1 LEFHQVAL
9 VPKGQEEQVV
19 GVQWPSNLILKPVTG
34 APVFIGPHWLS
45 GHTTRGQSSGW
56 RFQVDPASITMLCLD
71 DVLGPIALT
80 SRPATLAKRPNM
92 IDVPPLIQR
101 QPFARPASDQV
112 QALRG
117 TPTGFIVDAM
127 GGSGALDYRL
137 RPAIAEQYAFCGVAL
152 TVDAGP
158 GDNLALVHALQDVQ
172 PGDVLMASTG
182 GFTGCAITGDLV
194 LGMAKNC
201 GAVGF
206 VTDGCVRDLV
216 GLRAVGLPAWAVGVT
231 PNSPQRHRPGTIG
244 FAIALAGHPVASG
257 DIVVADLDGV
267 VVVPQA
273 RLAEV
278 LARLPQI
285 RAAEARA
292 DAAVRDG
299 AKLPSFL
306 VVDNTPATSPKP

>member
-1 LEFHQVAL
+1 MISKTWAIIVRMRLYCLSFL
-9 VPKGQEEQVV
+9 
-19 GVQWPSNLILKPVTG
+19 
-34 APVFIGPHWLS
+34 PHTNTSQRCL
-45 GHTTRGQSSGW
+45 GW
-56 RFQVDPASITMLCLD
+56 RLQVDPASITMPIGD
-71 DVLGPIALT
+71 DVHSQRVLKPRQITIL
-80 SRPATLAKRPNM
+80 KRLDM

-101 QPFARPASDQV
+101 QTFTRPTPDQV
-112 QALRG
+112 EALRG

-152 TVDAGP
+152 TLDAGP

-172 PGDVLMASTG
+172 PGDVLMATTG

-216 GLRAVGLPAWAVGVT
+216 GLRSVGLPAWAVGVT

-273 RLAEV
+273 RIAQV

-285 RAAEARA
+285 RAAEALA
-292 DAAVRDG
+292 DAAVREG
-299 AKLPSFL
+299 ARLPSFL
-306 VVDNTPATSPKP
+306 AVDTAPAASKP

>member
-1 LEFHQVAL
+1 
-9 VPKGQEEQVV
+9 
-19 GVQWPSNLILKPVTG
+19 
-34 APVFIGPHWLS
+34 
-45 GHTTRGQSSGW
+45 
-56 RFQVDPASITMLCLD
+56 
-71 DVLGPIALT
+71 
-80 SRPATLAKRPNM
+80 M

-101 QPFARPASDQV
+101 RDITRPPQDQV
-112 QALRG
+112 QAFSG

-127 GGSGALDYRL
+127 GGSGALDYHL
-137 RPAIAEQYAFCGVAL
+137 RPAIAEQYAFCGIAL

-172 PGDVLMASTG
+172 PGDVLMAATG

-216 GLRAVGLPAWAVGVT
+216 GLRTVGLPAWTVGVT
-231 PNSPQRHRPGTIG
+231 PNSPQRNRPGTIG
-244 FAIALAGHPVASG
+244 FAIVLAGHTVASG

-273 RLAEV
+273 RISEV
-278 LARLPQI
+278 LARLPLI
-285 RAAEARA
+285 RTAEARA

-299 AKLPSFL
+299 ARLPSFL
-306 VVDNTPATSPKP
+306 AVDTAPAASKS

>member
-1 LEFHQVAL
+1 M
-9 VPKGQEEQVV
+9 P
-19 GVQWPSNLILKPVTG
+19 
-34 APVFIGPHWLS
+34 
-45 GHTTRGQSSGW
+45 
-56 RFQVDPASITMLCLD
+56 CLD

-80 SRPATLAKRPNM
+80 SRPATIVKRPNM

-101 QPFARPASDQV
+101 QPFTRPAPDQV

-216 GLRAVGLPAWAVGVT
+216 GLRTVGLPAWAVGVT

-273 RLAEV
+273 RLAGV

-306 VVDNTPATSPKP
+306 VVDNTPAPSPKS

>member
-1 LEFHQVAL
+1 M
-9 VPKGQEEQVV
+9 PKIWAIIVHMRLDF
-19 GVQWPSNLILKPVTG
+19 PSFL
-34 APVFIGPHWLS
+34 PHPNKSQRCLD
-45 GHTTRGQSSGW
+45 W
-56 RFQVDPASITMLCLD
+56 RLQVDPASITMPTGD
-71 DVLGPIALT
+71 DVH
-80 SRPATLAKRPNM
+80 SRRVLKPRQITILKRLDM

-101 QPFARPASDQV
+101 QTFTRPTPDQV
-112 QALRG
+112 EALRG

-172 PGDVLMASTG
+172 PGDVLVATTG

-216 GLRAVGLPAWAVGVT
+216 GLRTVGLPAWAVGVT

-273 RLAEV
+273 RIAQV

-285 RAAEARA
+285 RAAEALA
-292 DAAVRDG
+292 DTAVREG
-299 AKLPSFL
+299 ARLPSFL
-306 VVDNTPATSPKP
+306 TVDTAPAASKP

>member
-1 LEFHQVAL
+1 
-9 VPKGQEEQVV
+9 
-19 GVQWPSNLILKPVTG
+19 
-34 APVFIGPHWLS
+34 
-45 GHTTRGQSSGW
+45 
-56 RFQVDPASITMLCLD
+56 
-71 DVLGPIALT
+71 
-80 SRPATLAKRPNM
+80 M
-92 IDVPPLIQR
+92 IDVPPLIQC
-101 QPFARPASDQV
+101 QAFTRPAPDQV
-112 QALRG
+112 QALRN

-137 RPAIAEQYAFCGVAL
+137 RPAIAEQYEFCGVAL

-172 PGDVLMASTG
+172 PGDVLMASAG
-182 GFTGCAITGDLV
+182 GYTGCAITGDLV
-194 LGMAKNC
+194 LGMAKNG

-206 VTDGCVRDLV
+206 VTDGCVRDLK
-216 GLRAVGLPAWAVGVT
+216 GLRAVGLPAWAAGVT

-273 RLAEV
+273 RIAEV

-285 RAAEARA
+285 RAAEAKA

-299 AKLPSFL
+299 ARVPSFL
-306 VVDNTPATSPKP
+306 EADTPAAGSPTS

>member
-1 LEFHQVAL
+1 
-9 VPKGQEEQVV
+9 
-19 GVQWPSNLILKPVTG
+19 
-34 APVFIGPHWLS
+34 
-45 GHTTRGQSSGW
+45 
-56 RFQVDPASITMLCLD
+56 
-71 DVLGPIALT
+71 
-80 SRPATLAKRPNM
+80 M

-101 QPFARPASDQV
+101 QTFTRPAPDQV

-127 GGSGALDYRL
+127 GGGGALDYRL

-158 GDNLALVHALQDVQ
+158 GDNLALVQALQDVQ
-172 PGDVLMASTG
+172 PGDVLMVGAG
-182 GFTGCAITGDLV
+182 GFTGCAVTGDLV
-194 LGMAKNC
+194 LGMARNS

-206 VTDGCVRDLV
+206 VTDGCVRDLT
-216 GLRAVGLPAWAVGVT
+216 GLRAVGVPAWAAGVT
-231 PNSPQRHRPGTIG
+231 PNSPQRHRPGKIG

-273 RLAEV
+273 RIAEV

-285 RAAEARA
+285 RAAEAKA
-292 DAAVRDG
+292 DAAVRNG
-299 AKLPSFL
+299 ARLPSFL
-306 VVDNTPATSPKP
+306 EADTAAACSSPS

>member
-1 LEFHQVAL
+1 
-9 VPKGQEEQVV
+9 
-19 GVQWPSNLILKPVTG
+19 
-34 APVFIGPHWLS
+34 
-45 GHTTRGQSSGW
+45 
-56 RFQVDPASITMLCLD
+56 
-71 DVLGPIALT
+71 
-80 SRPATLAKRPNM
+80 M
-92 IDVPPLIQR
+92 IEVSPLIQR
-101 QPFARPASDQV
+101 RDITRPPQDQV
-112 QALRG
+112 QAFSG

-172 PGDVLMASTG
+172 PGDVLMAATG

-216 GLRAVGLPAWAVGVT
+216 GLRTVGLPAWAVGVT

-244 FAIALAGHPVASG
+244 FDIVLAGHTVASG

-267 VVVPQA
+267 VVVPKA
-273 RLAEV
+273 RISEV
-278 LARLPQI
+278 LERLPQI
-285 RAAEARA
+285 RTAEARA

-299 AKLPSFL
+299 ARLPSFL
-306 VVDNTPATSPKP
+306 AVDTAPAASKS

>member
-1 LEFHQVAL
+1 
-9 VPKGQEEQVV
+9 
-19 GVQWPSNLILKPVTG
+19 
-34 APVFIGPHWLS
+34 
-45 GHTTRGQSSGW
+45 
-56 RFQVDPASITMLCLD
+56 
-71 DVLGPIALT
+71 
-80 SRPATLAKRPNM
+80 
-92 IDVPPLIQR
+92 
-101 QPFARPASDQV
+101 
-112 QALRG
+112 
-117 TPTGFIVDAM
+117 M

-137 RPAIAEQYAFCGVAL
+137 RPAIVEQYEFCGVAL

-158 GDNLALVHALQDVQ
+158 GDNLALVHDLQDVQ

-216 GLRAVGLPAWAVGVT
+216 GLRNVGLPAWAIGVT

-267 VVVPQA
+267 VVVPQE

-278 LARLPQI
+278 LARLQGGNPMEAVTR
-285 RAAEARA
+285 RAPGLEYDPTAQVDMNLLNASKGEKRA
-292 DAAVRDG
+292 GWLGALLGGGAAAFQQQRNSRYPMDERAG
-299 AKLPSFL
+299 R
-306 VVDNTPATSPKP
+306 

>member
-1 LEFHQVAL
+1 M
-9 VPKGQEEQVV
+9 
-19 GVQWPSNLILKPVTG
+19 TG
-34 APVFIGPHWLS
+34 
-45 GHTTRGQSSGW
+45 
-56 RFQVDPASITMLCLD
+56 LD
-71 DVLGPIALT
+71 DVLGLGVLK
-80 SRPATLAKRPNM
+80 SRPATIVKRPDM

-101 QPFARPASDQV
+101 QSFTRPAPDQV

-216 GLRAVGLPAWAVGVT
+216 GLRNVGLPAWAVGVT

-273 RLAEV
+273 RIAQV

-292 DAAVRDG
+292 DAAVREG
-299 AKLPSFL
+299 ARLPSFL
-306 VVDNTPATSPKP
+306 VVDTTPAASKP